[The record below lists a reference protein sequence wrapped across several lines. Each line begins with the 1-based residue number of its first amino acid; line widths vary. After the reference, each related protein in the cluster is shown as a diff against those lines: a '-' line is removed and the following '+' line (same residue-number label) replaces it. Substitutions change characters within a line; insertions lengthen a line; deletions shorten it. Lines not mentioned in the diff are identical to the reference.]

1 MIQDIEFDFARIN
14 PPMEI
19 SASALKIEM
28 GTQQTHQT
36 TNLRLV

>member
-14 PPMEI
+14 LNGDLCI
-19 SASALKIEM
+19 RVKIEM